1 NQIEQIT
8 SEEIITQRRQ
18 IERLEAEL
26 AGVIPEITA
35 LKAALDGASDAS
47 ESKHPQELRQALA
60 ERQDRAF
67 QKLKQTAAAKQALAS
82 APAKWSAEILKRNRK
97 LILSE
102 KVRAL
107 EILVGLS
114 RAVIG
119 VKDHRGPRILEEWP
133 A

>member
-1 NQIEQIT
+1 MNQIEQIT

-26 AGVIPEITA
+26 AGVMPESTA
-35 LKAALDGASDAS
+35 LRAALDGASDAS

-67 QKLKQTAAAKQALAS
+67 EKRKQIAAAKEALGDCA
-82 APAKWSAEILKRNRK
+82 AKWSAGVLKANPK
-97 LILSE
+97 LVLSE
-102 KVRAL
+102 KVKAL
-107 EILVGLS
+107 EILDGLS

-119 VKDHRGPRILEEWP
+119 VEEHRGPSILDAW
-133 A
+133 